1 LEETLVAV
9 RLYRRRVRLV
19 AFWRSNHGSAEL
31 ARAIPADT
39 FPLPVT
45 QPFMDIDDARAI
57 AQAIV
62 DTIRG
67 PLLVFDKDLR
77 VVTQTVQ

>member
-1 LEETLVAV
+1 M
-9 RLYRRRVRLV
+9 
-19 AFWRSNHGSAEL
+19 G
-31 ARAIPADT
+31 
-39 FPLPVT
+39 
-45 QPFMDIDDARAI
+45 IDDARAI

-77 VVTQTVQ
+77 VVTQTVQQHLQTSEPGTTIELGPYLSRAV